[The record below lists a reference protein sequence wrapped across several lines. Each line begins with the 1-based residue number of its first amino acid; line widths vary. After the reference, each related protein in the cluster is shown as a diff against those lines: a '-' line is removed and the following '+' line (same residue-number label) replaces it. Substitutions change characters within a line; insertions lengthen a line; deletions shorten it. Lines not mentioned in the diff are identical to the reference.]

1 MDEIKLQ
8 KALGMLQ
15 AIVNELPNGD
25 ADIKDTYVNLYH
37 RTLSDIQTE
46 LQCDLSEFFIPAS
59 ELKRQ
64 VTSSPSGIRL
74 PSQIRSQTRSSQV
87 EYSQESYCERARFM
101 IALKGAVNFI
111 NSLLTQEPAKR
122 IVGFGR

>member
-1 MDEIKLQ
+1 MDEMKLP

-15 AIVNELPNGD
+15 AIVDELPDGSV
-25 ADIKDTYVNLYH
+25 DIKETYVNLYH
-37 RTLSDIQTE
+37 RTLSDIQSE
-46 LQCDLSEFFIPAS
+46 LHCDLSEYFIPAS
-59 ELKRQ
+59 ELKRH
-64 VTSSPSGIRL
+64 VTSIPSGIRL
-74 PSQIRSQTRSSQV
+74 PSQIRSQRSSQV

-122 IVGFGR
+122 IVGFGK